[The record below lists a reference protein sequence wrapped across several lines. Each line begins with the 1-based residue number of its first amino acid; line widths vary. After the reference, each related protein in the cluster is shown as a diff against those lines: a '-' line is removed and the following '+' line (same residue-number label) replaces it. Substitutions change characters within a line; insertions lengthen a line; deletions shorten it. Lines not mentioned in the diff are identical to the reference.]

1 MAAPKLRDVRKLADS
16 RAVIDLDVA
25 LTALPDFPADYV
37 AGGGSVKA
45 HLVFGREQGFA
56 MARVELQAQLSSTC
70 QRCLGSLPLNVQAS
84 SPVLIVES
92 QQEAESAPAGWETFL
107 APEGR
112 LVLEALIGEELLLA
126 LPIVP
131 VHEQSSACEPLAAA
145 QAEGVAPQADAA
157 PGDARAAAE
166 EASAQGTQGTVRPFA
181 DLRALLE
188 RAGKPGHVELIGLV
202 CHRMSG
208 VTEHGRTEEPQNTV
222 QARHASFARR
232 ACDTGAVDRS
242 AVR

>member
-16 RAVIDLDVA
+16 RAVFDLDVA

-56 MARVELQAQLSSTC
+56 MARVELQGELTATC
-70 QRCLGSLPLNVQAS
+70 QRCLGSMPLRIEAT

-92 QQEAESAPAGWETFL
+92 QQDAENAPAGWETFL

-112 LVLEALIGEELLLA
+112 LSFEALIGEELLLA

-131 VHEQSSACEPLAAA
+131 THEQSSEC
-145 QAEGVAPQADAA
+145 APIADAPVAVEGEKDSA
-157 PGDARAAAE
+157 PSASGAAVPEPAVQ
-166 EASAQGTQGTVRPFA
+166 ASVRPFA

-188 RAGKPGHVELIGLV
+188 RASKPGNGDP
-202 CHRMSG
+202 R
-208 VTEHGRTEEPQNTV
+208 
-222 QARHASFARR
+222 
-232 ACDTGAVDRS
+232 
-242 AVR
+242 

>member
-25 LTALPDFPADYV
+25 LSSLPDFPAEYV
-37 AGGGSVKA
+37 SGGGSVKA

-56 MARVELQAQLSSTC
+56 MARVELQAQLSTTC
-70 QRCLGSLPLNVQAS
+70 QRCLGVLSLNVQAS

-112 LVLEALIGEELLLA
+112 LVPEALIGEELLLA

-131 VHEQSSACEPLAAA
+131 VHEPGSECQPLADAPGADADADVAA
-145 QAEGVAPQADAA
+145 QARAA
-157 PGDARAAAE
+157 PGVQDPP
-166 EASAQGTQGTVRPFA
+166 ASEPPAQGTVRPFA

-188 RAGKPGHVELIGLV
+188 RAAKPG
-202 CHRMSG
+202 SG
-208 VTEHGRTEEPQNTV
+208 GPR
-222 QARHASFARR
+222 
-232 ACDTGAVDRS
+232 
-242 AVR
+242 

>member
-16 RAVIDLDVA
+16 RAVLDLDVT

-56 MARVELQAQLSSTC
+56 TARVELQAQLTATC
-70 QRCLGSLPLNVQAS
+70 QRCLGSMPLRIQAS
-84 SPVLIVES
+84 SPVLIVET
-92 QQEAESAPAGWETFL
+92 QQEAEAAPAGWETFL

-112 LVLEALIGEELLLA
+112 LLPEALISEELLLA

-131 VHEQSSACEPLAAA
+131 THEQSSQCVSLAAPA
-145 QAEGVAPQADAA
+145 QAPSSAADAPSAARPAAPQVS
-157 PGDARAAAE
+157 AE
-166 EASAQGTQGTVRPFA
+166 ATVRPFA

-188 RAGKPGHVELIGLV
+188 RAAKPGNG
-202 CHRMSG
+202 
-208 VTEHGRTEEPQNTV
+208 EP
-222 QARHASFARR
+222 R
-232 ACDTGAVDRS
+232 
-242 AVR
+242 

>member
-25 LTALPDFPADYV
+25 LTALPDFPAEYV
-37 AGGGSVKA
+37 SGGGSVKA
-45 HLVFGREQGFA
+45 HLVFSREQGFA
-56 MARVELQAQLSSTC
+56 MARVELQAQLSTTC
-70 QRCLGSLPLNVQAS
+70 QRCLGLLPLSVQAS

-92 QQEAESAPAGWETFL
+92 RQEAESAPAGWETFL

-131 VHEQSSACEPLAAA
+131 VHEQSSECKPLADATD
-145 QAEGVAPQADAA
+145 AEVGAPADAA
-157 PGDARAAAE
+157 QREQHPQGEQHPPAAE
-166 EASAQGTQGTVRPFA
+166 LGVQATVRPFA

-188 RAGKPGHVELIGLV
+188 RASKPG
-202 CHRMSG
+202 SG
-208 VTEHGRTEEPQNTV
+208 GPR
-222 QARHASFARR
+222 
-232 ACDTGAVDRS
+232 
-242 AVR
+242 

>member
-25 LTALPDFPADYV
+25 LTALPDFPAEYV
-37 AGGGSVKA
+37 SGGGSVKA
-45 HLVFGREQGFA
+45 HLVFSREQGFA
-56 MARVELQAQLSSTC
+56 MARVELQAQLSTTC
-70 QRCLGSLPLNVQAS
+70 QRCLGLLPLNVQAS

-131 VHEQSSACEPLAAA
+131 VHEQSSECKPLADARDVDI
-145 QAEGVAPQADAA
+145 GAPSDAA
-157 PGDARAAAE
+157 PDTLPD
-166 EASAQGTQGTVRPFA
+166 AQGPPASEGPAQGTVRPFA

-188 RAGKPGHVELIGLV
+188 RAAKPG
-202 CHRMSG
+202 SG
-208 VTEHGRTEEPQNTV
+208 GPR
-222 QARHASFARR
+222 
-232 ACDTGAVDRS
+232 
-242 AVR
+242 